1 MKRFIPFLLLSFCL
15 GSGALITGCTNQS
28 SNTEGSFTNADNS
41 KSGETIKELVSST
54 DIGDVYNGGGINLED
69 SFDVDSIEKKM
80 TELALANSRV
90 DSEDKLDHH
99 LIVTPTDMD
108 MELQFSV
115 SAEAIFLEG
124 GIYTNVSQIA
134 EWTSENTDIAD
145 VTQGEIHANKVG
157 ETNITATYQGITKSI
172 HINVIEKANWE
183 EKDGSWY
190 YVDATGKKTT
200 GWKVINGNWYY
211 LGNNGS
217 MLTGWQKIKDTY
229 YYLHS
234 SGAMAQGEWVKN
246 KDDGAW
252 YYFNYNGEMA
262 KHKWIKDGT
271 NTFYIHSNGKMA
283 TDEWVKGEGDSWYY
297 FLLDGKMARDRA
309 IDIKGVSYQ
318 FDKEGKCLNP
328 NGN

>member
-80 TELALANSRV
+80 TELALANSGV

-172 HINVIEKANWE
+172 HINVIEKAN
-183 EKDGSWY
+183 
-190 YVDATGKKTT
+190 
-200 GWKVINGNWYY
+200 
-211 LGNNGS
+211 
-217 MLTGWQKIKDTY
+217 
-229 YYLHS
+229 
-234 SGAMAQGEWVKN
+234 
-246 KDDGAW
+246 
-252 YYFNYNGEMA
+252 
-262 KHKWIKDGT
+262 
-271 NTFYIHSNGKMA
+271 
-283 TDEWVKGEGDSWYY
+283 
-297 FLLDGKMARDRA
+297 
-309 IDIKGVSYQ
+309 
-318 FDKEGKCLNP
+318 
-328 NGN
+328 